1 MSRDTVIRRV
11 TRASGGQNSPEMVAT
26 RMRAFASSLS
36 PRTPATFLAVKTD
49 DGLENFLITPDT
61 DEMNKAALA
70 AAHAVSGKLA
80 YAESLP
86 DLAASETGHLFYRPG
101 GTRSSTTQ
109 SGRDPFSMSASLAEM
124 PVGSWVAITMRAP
137 RRGLVLHEDR
147 LWDRWIKGR
156 IVGGTHHSLEPN
168 GVIAHVAAATSSR
181 DGVDSLLRQVAG
193 DMHGFDLE
201 TRTVRFPRRWVIAQF
216 ALLAATVLTVGI
228 VLGMF
233 TPALSAV
240 LPASAATVLAAILS
254 TTGMTLM
261 AAAALPLL
269 AMTTYIAWGIRYE
282 RRFRRGDFPL
292 PRRRWALRTRPP
304 TQGNDQGRAE
314 SAEDFLPS
322 TGKRTKKGPGD
333 YPLNRGSFKLGA
345 LLPVGA
351 IAPASGAA
359 SGTSVTGDR
368 SAPPPLLQRIGPV
381 IGLDAAGRMVRLSA
395 RDLWAGIAVFGKPRS
410 GKSTLLRA
418 LFAFLLADQQ
428 PLPHDEAESPEQ
440 ERSLLGSRG
449 AIVAFE
455 SKSGKDAAEYQRW
468 AQTLGKKKVHVFDL
482 ADPSGA
488 RIDLMGGGSNIT
500 DSAAKF
506 VDKMIYHWGSDSIGA
521 ASAKTLR
528 GVFTTAL
535 GVPTDTLTEALST
548 HPDAPSPAPL
558 PTPVSIAHALL
569 GAYGDEFGIHLAD
582 VIRRRLADVKAGRL
596 DGDQRS
602 LEIAVSGLTELYGPT
617 VKATGRAA
625 LQKAPSSKVEVLM
638 LAPHWWRTDGR
649 VVSLEEILRRHLR
662 IVINAGA
669 TSTLTGAS
677 ADNLRLS
684 QSVGSAISSMTMYAL
699 REAIQDV
706 CAGWEDEGQYVAII
720 SDELARIAGNSPEV
734 IEWTRMQGRAFGV
747 IPIYATQEP
756 EQLPEAVRRTML
768 SLSTVASYAQE
779 NASVAEQIA
788 RDLTGGASNGFEVV
802 HTKEVM
808 DLPLYSLL
816 VRTVLDQQRLN
827 VFTAKV
833 HPFEEDRENFR
844 SVLYPSE
851 VS

>member
-1 MSRDTVIRRV
+1 MSRATVIRRV

-26 RMRAFASSLS
+26 RMRAFASALS
-36 PRTPATFLAVKTD
+36 PRTPATFLAAKTD
-49 DGLENFLITPDT
+49 DGLENYLVTPDT
-61 DEMNKAALA
+61 AEMNKAALS
-70 AAHAVSGKLA
+70 AAHAVTGKLA
-80 YAESLP
+80 YADALP
-86 DLAASETGHLFYRPG
+86 DLTAAAELGHLFYRPG

-109 SGRDPFSMSASLAEM
+109 TGKDPFSMAASLADM

-137 RRGLVLHEDR
+137 RRGLLLHEDR

-168 GVIAHVAAATSSR
+168 GVIAHIVAASSSR
-181 DGVDSLLRQVAG
+181 SGVDSLLRQVTG

-201 TRTVRFPRRWVIAQF
+201 TRTARFPRRWVIAQL
-216 ALLAATVLTVGI
+216 ALLAATLLAAGAALHLFTAALTALLPAAITSLIASI
-228 VLGMF
+228 VMA
-233 TPALSAV
+233 TAV
-240 LPASAATVLAAILS
+240 LPVLALI
-254 TTGMTLM
+254 G
-261 AAAALPLL
+261 
-269 AMTTYIAWGIRYE
+269 YVVWGIRYE

-292 PRRRWALRTRPP
+292 PRRRWALRTQPP

-314 SAEDFLPS
+314 SAEDFLPGGGS
-322 TGKRTKKGPGD
+322 RAKKGPGD

-351 IAPASGAA
+351 LAPASGAA
-359 SGTSVTGDR
+359 SGTSSTGDR
-368 SAPPPLLQRIGPV
+368 SAPSSLLQRIGPV
-381 IGLDAAGRMVRLSA
+381 IGLDAVDRMVRLSA

-410 GKSTLLRA
+410 GKSYLLRS

-428 PLPHDEAESPEQ
+428 PLPREDATSPEQ
-440 ERSLLGSRG
+440 SRSVLGSQG

-468 AQTLGKKKVHVFDL
+468 AKALGKKKVHVFDL
-482 ADPSGA
+482 ADPDGA
-488 RIDLMGGGSNIT
+488 HIDMFTIG
-500 DSAAKF
+500 DSVPDAAAKF
-506 VDKMIYHWGSDSIGA
+506 VDKMIYHWGPDSIGA

-528 GVFTTAL
+528 GVFTTAF
-535 GVPTDTLTEALST
+535 GIPTDVLTDALET
-548 HPDAPSPAPL
+548 HPGAPTPAPL

-569 GAYGDEFGIHLAD
+569 GAYGDEFGVHLAAT
-582 VIRRRLADVKAGRL
+582 IQRRLSDVRAGRTA
-596 DGDQRS
+596 GDQSR
-602 LEIAVSGLTELYGPT
+602 LETAVGGLTELYGPT
-617 VKATGRAA
+617 VKPAGRAG

-638 LAPHWWRTDGR
+638 LAPHWWRTTGR
-649 VVSLEEILRRHLR
+649 VVSLDEVLRRHLR

-684 QSVGSAISSMTMYAL
+684 QSASSAISGMLMYSL

-706 CAGWEDEGQYVAII
+706 CAGWEDEGKYVAII
-720 SDELARIAGNSPEV
+720 ADELARVASNSPEV

-756 EQLPEAVRRTML
+756 EQLLEDVRRTMF
-768 SLSTVASYAQE
+768 SLSTVISYAQE

-788 RDLTGGASNGFEVV
+788 RDFTGGASEGFEVV

-808 DLPLYSLL
+808 DLLRYMVL
-816 VRTVLDQQRLN
+816 VRTVLDQQRLT
-827 VFTAKV
+827 VFTATV
-833 HPFEEDRENFR
+833 HPFEDDRGGYR
-844 SVLYPSE
+844 DVLYPPLE
-851 VS
+851 ED